1 MYHVGGGVK
10 GCFQSILNRPRCQAG
25 GSWLGPYDEVVRKV
39 LIVALSKYFL
49 YLIPNA
55 FST

>member
-1 MYHVGGGVK
+1 MGGGVK

-39 LIVALSKYFL
+39 LIVAQSKYFL